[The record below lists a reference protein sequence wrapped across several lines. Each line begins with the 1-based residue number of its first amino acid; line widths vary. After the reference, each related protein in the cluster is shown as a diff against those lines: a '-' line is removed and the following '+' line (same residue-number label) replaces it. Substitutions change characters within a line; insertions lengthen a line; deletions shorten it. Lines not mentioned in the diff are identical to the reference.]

1 MKIVLR
7 DEGEGEDQDERLI
20 LIYKS
25 FFFKIIGSNVT
36 AYIKVVTIVFLMPLA
51 NLLSDMLFSNKRS
64 DSSTWERMR

>member
-64 DSSTWERMR
+64 DSST

>member
-7 DEGEGEDQDERLI
+7 DEVEGEDQDERLI

>member
-25 FFFKIIGSNVT
+25 VFFKILGSNVT